1 MKFGIEL
8 LPATKIEKLV
18 GTAVDAEQRGFE
30 FCWVT
35 DHYNNRNVYVSLGAI
50 AAQTSKLLLGTGVTN
65 PYTSNPCW
73 TAAAIASIDEVSD
86 GRAVFGIG
94 AGDKATLAQLGI
106 PWTKPLTAV
115 KEAVQIIRTLLNNEK
130 SKLKG
135 QIFEISGAKF
145 NFKTKRSIPIY
156 IGAQGPKMLKTAA
169 QYGEGVLIN
178 ASSPKDF
185 DVALPNIKEGCEAA
199 GKSLSDVDVVGYTCF
214 SVDDDAV
221 AARKE
226 ASSVVAFIVAGSPPL
241 VLERHGIA
249 VSDADKIKDAIA
261 KGDFGTAFGSVTED
275 MIEAF
280 AVAGKADDCIDRIK
294 ELEKAGV
301 TQFVVG
307 SPIGVKKKRAL
318 EIFGES
324 IKPKFG

>member
-18 GTAVDAEQRGFE
+18 ETAVDAEKRGFE
-30 FCWVT
+30 YCWVT

-50 AAQTSKLLLGTGVTN
+50 AAQTSKLYLGTGVTN
-65 PYTSNPCW
+65 PYTATPSW

-86 GRAVFGIG
+86 GRAICGIG

-115 KEAVQIIRTLLNNEK
+115 REAVQIIRTLLNNEK
-130 SKLKG
+130 AKLKG
-135 QIFEISGAKF
+135 EVFEVSGAKF
-145 NFKTKRSIPIY
+145 NFKIKKPIPIY
-156 IGAQGPKMLKTAA
+156 IGAQGPKMLKTGA

-178 ASSPKDF
+178 ASNPKDF
-185 DVALPNIKEGCEAA
+185 EVAIPNIKAGCEAA
-199 GKSLSDVDVVGYTCF
+199 GKTLSDVDVVGYTCF

-221 AARKE
+221 EAKKAA
-226 ASSVVAFIVAGSPPL
+226 APVVAFIVAGSPPP

-249 VSDADKIKDAIA
+249 VSDADKIVDAIA
-261 KGDFGTAFGSVTED
+261 KGDMGTAFGSVTD
-275 MIEAF
+275 SMIEAF
-280 AVAGKADDCIDRIK
+280 AVAGKADGCVERIK
-294 ELEKAGV
+294 ELEKSGV
-301 TQFVVG
+301 TQFVAG
-307 SPIGVKKKRAL
+307 SPLGVKKKRAL

-324 IKPKFG
+324 IKPHF